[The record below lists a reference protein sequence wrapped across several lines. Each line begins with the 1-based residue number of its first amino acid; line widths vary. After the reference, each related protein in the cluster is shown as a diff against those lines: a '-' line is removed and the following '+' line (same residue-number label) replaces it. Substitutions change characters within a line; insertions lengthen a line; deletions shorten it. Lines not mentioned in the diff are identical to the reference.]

1 MAFFQTVVLIDD
13 DSISNFITE
22 KLILRES
29 FAQKV
34 QCFLSADQALSYFE
48 SLIQGSGTFPDLI
61 FLDLN
66 MPGMDGWKFIKA
78 YKNLPGTYTSQCR
91 LFMLSSAVDA
101 KDIVQAKSLEEVEAF
116 ISKPLTIEDIAV
128 IKEKA
133 KYNSEWEN
141 HYWL

>member
-1 MAFFQTVVLIDD
+1 MAPFQTAVLIDD

-22 KLILRES
+22 KLILREA

-34 QCFLSADQALSYFE
+34 QSFISAEKALAHFE
-48 SLIQGSGTFPDLI
+48 NLIQQNSAFPEMI

-66 MPGMDGWKFIKA
+66 MPGMDGWEFIKA
-78 YKNLPGTYTSQCR
+78 YKNLPDVFTSQCR

-101 KDIVQAKSLEEVEAF
+101 KDIVQAKSLDEVEDF

-128 IKEKA
+128 IREKV
-133 KYNSEWEN
+133 KYGNEWEK
-141 HYWL
+141 HYRL

>member
-22 KLILRES
+22 KLILREA

-34 QCFLSADQALSYFE
+34 QCFLSAEQALSYFK
-48 SLIQGSGTFPDLI
+48 SLIQGNGTFPDLI

-66 MPGMDGWKFIKA
+66 MPGMDGCKFIEA

-101 KDIVQAKSLEEVEAF
+101 KDIVQAKSLEEVEGF

-128 IKEKA
+128 IKQKVN
-133 KYNSEWEN
+133 YGNEWEN
-141 HYWL
+141 YYWF